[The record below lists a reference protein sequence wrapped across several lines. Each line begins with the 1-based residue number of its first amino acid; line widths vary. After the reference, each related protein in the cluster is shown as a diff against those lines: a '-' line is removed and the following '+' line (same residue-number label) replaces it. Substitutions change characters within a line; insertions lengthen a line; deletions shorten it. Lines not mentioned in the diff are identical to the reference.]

1 MTSAGEDN
9 SSRGSSSRKPPTE
22 TERWCYTSVDD
33 DKVFTYAWTIEKFKK
48 IAEEYPVN
56 KTMHSEQFI
65 IPLKKRNT
73 VWRLKIYP
81 SGRNSVDEGFV
92 TVFLKDS
99 GRVEPANVKAKVE
112 FSVIDSSGQRV
123 NIRSVDKEYK
133 VLNHAFGFSKFIRHT
148 ELFDPLQLLLP
159 DGNLTLHCTIRI
171 KIMAFKNVASHPLFG
186 LETETGIESE
196 KGSSTF
202 STQMLGLLSST
213 SQNFSDVK
221 IQCSDGEVDCHCA
234 LLAARSPVFKA
245 MFSHSTKETES
256 RIIQVEDMDK
266 ETCLRML
273 EYMYTGQ
280 LVTSNINLKLLIV
293 ADKYNVEDLKEFCER
308 QLARNLDFD
317 NLMET
322 LIIADRHNCKLLKEK
337 AMNVLSVHS
346 YQLLDVPDWKLQLSS
361 NPGLIAEVLEK
372 LITSSPPVKR
382 RRFSYNEMTAQP

>member
-1 MTSAGEDN
+1 M
-9 SSRGSSSRKPPTE
+9 SSRKPPTE
-22 TERWCYTSVDD
+22 TERWCYTSVDE

-99 GRVEPANVKAKVE
+99 GRIEPANVKAKVE

-148 ELFDPLQLLLP
+148 DLFDPLQLLLP

-171 KIMAFKNVASHPLFG
+171 KVLAFKNVASHPLCG
-186 LETETGIESE
+186 LETEIETGIESE
-196 KGSSTF
+196 KRSSTF
-202 STQMLGLLSST
+202 STQMLGLLTST
-213 SQNFSDVK
+213 RQNFSDVK
-221 IQCSDGEVDCHCA
+221 IQCSDGVVDCHCA

-256 RIIQVEDMDK
+256 RLIHVEDMDK
-266 ETCLRML
+266 ETCLKML

-280 LVTSNINLKLLIV
+280 LVTGNVDLKLLIV
-293 ADKYNVEDLKEFCER
+293 ADKYNIEDLKEFCER
-308 QLARNLDFD
+308 QLMRNLDFD

-322 LIIADRHNCKLLKEK
+322 LIIADRHNCELLKQK
-337 AMNVLSVHS
+337 ALNVFSMNS
-346 YQLLDVPDWKLQLSS
+346 YKLLDVPDWKLQLAS

-372 LITSSPPVKR
+372 LITSSPPLKR
-382 RRFSYNEMTAQP
+382 RRFTICNDITPQS